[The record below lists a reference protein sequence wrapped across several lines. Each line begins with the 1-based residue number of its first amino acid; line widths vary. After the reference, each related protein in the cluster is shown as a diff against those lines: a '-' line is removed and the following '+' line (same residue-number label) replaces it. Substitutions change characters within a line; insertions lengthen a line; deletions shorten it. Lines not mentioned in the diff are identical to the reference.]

1 MNITF
6 HSSFSLFFSLFFQ
19 WMKYKNC
26 LDRWFRVT
34 QQVFFLDVDPRAIKK
49 TIQVSFFSK
58 SVKILCGIFSI
69 WTAGAGRY
77 LYNNRSADETWS
89 GLYCSL
95 ESLTSGVLLHD
106 FIRWFCLSTYRKD
119 VIIRQVNTKA
129 LLLSLYSRGR
139 LWYRKTIRARSSIYE
154 VSLPSLRGRPAIYI
168 YLLNDASIS
177 HLENSFFFH
186 SFIHVFNSLMTC
198 LLMDISSG

>member
-1 MNITF
+1 MSILGQSRRPFKF
-6 HSSFSLFFSLFFQ
+6 H
-19 WMKYKNC
+19 
-26 LDRWFRVT
+26 
-34 QQVFFLDVDPRAIKK
+34 
-49 TIQVSFFSK
+49 FFSK

-77 LYNNRSADETWS
+77 LYNNRSADESWS

-95 ESLTSGVLLHD
+95 ESLTSGLLLHD

-177 HLENSFFFH
+177 HLENRFFFIH
-186 SFIHVFNSLMTC
+186 SFMFLTLWWLVCWWIFRRVKKPRVMK
-198 LLMDISSG
+198 